1 MNRRKNYIIP
11 AFYHIRHNLSFAIF
25 YVLMLSTWYPSYQ
38 VTKVNP
44 AETLK

>member
-1 MNRRKNYIIP
+1 MNRWKNYIVP

-25 YVLMLSTWYPSYQ
+25 YVLILTCLYPAYR

-44 AETLK
+44 AVTLK